1 MLRLKKVNNNQKFEY
16 LYIYIYVFKVF
27 KKKKWKT
34 STMFPRFLTKKN
46 RSITPVNIE
55 NIKKQISDLEKKI
68 RLVNS
73 IILTLLNLNQAYIK
87 YYSTEIK
94 DTDSSRTIN
103 AKEKFDMKTQHITD
117 MNKDIEKN
125 NSIIETFQKT
135 VKDLEN
141 ELTSLKQHLPNNNAG
156 TRKYKI
162 KKSKNRT
169 LNSNLY

>member
-1 MLRLKKVNNNQKFEY
+1 MFSR
-16 LYIYIYVFKVF
+16 
-27 KKKKWKT
+27 KKKWKT

-68 RLVNS
+68 KLYNS
-73 IILTLLNLNQAYIK
+73 IILDMHKLNQVNIN
-87 YYSTEIK
+87 YYLAEIK
-94 DTDSSRTIN
+94 DTNSSRTIN
-103 AKEKFDMKTQHITD
+103 AKEKFIMKTQHITD
-117 MNKDIEKN
+117 MKKDIEIN
-125 NSIIETFQKT
+125 DSNIEAFQNI

-162 KKSKNRT
+162 KKSKNTT
-169 LNSNLY
+169 LRH

>member
-1 MLRLKKVNNNQKFEY
+1 MFSRFSRKKLWKKS
-16 LYIYIYVFKVF
+16 KVA
-27 KKKKWKT
+27 
-34 STMFPRFLTKKN
+34 PHFLTKKS
-46 RSITPVNIE
+46 RTITPVNIE
-55 NIKKQISDLEKKI
+55 NIKKQISDLEEKI
-68 RLVNS
+68 KVHNN

-94 DTDSSRTIN
+94 DTNSSRTIN
-103 AKEKFDMKTQHITD
+103 AKEKFDMKTLHITD
-117 MNKDIEKN
+117 MKKDIEKH